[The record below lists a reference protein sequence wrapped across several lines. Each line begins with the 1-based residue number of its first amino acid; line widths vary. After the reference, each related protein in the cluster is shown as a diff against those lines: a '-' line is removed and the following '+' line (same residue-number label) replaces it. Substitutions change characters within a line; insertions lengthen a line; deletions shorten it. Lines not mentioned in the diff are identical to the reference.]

1 MTKSLFQQYEEER
14 RMFSPGTIFK
24 TTTDARICELMII
37 RRDGY
42 EDQIRYEDDVMIEIL
57 KIQQPSVFNIG
68 ERYCASKSYI
78 KRNYKPKYPV

>member
-24 TTTDARICELMII
+24 TTIGSGVWELMII
-37 RRDGY
+37 GKKGY

-57 KIQQPSVFNIG
+57 KIEQPSVFNIG